1 MLANIFEE
9 IFQIRV
15 RFSHDF
21 EGIRIIEKLLFHTMF
36 RFQNTSYFIQNELYM
51 LFKTGNKMQ
60 LITSVKQLIK
70 KG

>member
-21 EGIRIIEKLLFHTMF
+21 EGIRIIEKLLFNIMF
-36 RFQNTSYFIQNELYM
+36 RFQNTSYFVQNELYM
-51 LFKTGNKMQ
+51 LFKTENKMR
-60 LITSVKQLIK
+60 
-70 KG
+70 